1 MTQDLAER
9 IAALTPELEVYLQR
23 YQDLAERIAALTPE
37 LEVYLQRYQDLAERI
52 AALAPELEMH
62 LQRYHVLAAP
72 TISDQEF
79 DRLLAELQAGE
90 EALAALVPELEKRCR
105 HFQRYQDITAPTN
118 QKFDRLLAELKALKE
133 VRLDSP
139 TQRVGGA
146 PTSDFPTVRHARP
159 MLSLDNSYSRQDV
172 EDFDRRVRQ
181 SLPDEAVEYVFELK
195 IDGVALSLTYQ
206 DSLLVR
212 AVTRGDGVQG
222 DEITA
227 NARTIRTIPLR
238 LRQPGVNCEIRG
250 EVYME
255 RSDFAQLNAQ
265 RMADDGPLFANPR
278 NSTAGSLKLQNP
290 NLVAKRN
297 LRFFAYWIH
306 AEGGSQ
312 TCHSECLKTLRDW
325 GLMVPEHQICASL
338 ADVFDHYDRYAAA
351 RSELPYEID
360 GVVIKVDSLSQQERL
375 GYTAKSP
382 RSAMAYK
389 FPAYQARTRLRDIH
403 LQVGRTGAVTPV
415 AILDPVPLAGSTI
428 ARASLHNA
436 DEIHRKDIRIGD
448 TVLIE
453 KGGDV
458 IPKIVEVDLSE
469 RPDDSVKYSFPNQC
483 PSCKSPL
490 SRDAEEAV
498 ARCDNPTC
506 PAQLRRRLEH
516 FASRNAMDIEGLGPA
531 VVEQLVERKW
541 VDQKVLPSINPKF
554 RVVGEYFG
562 KKKFVRDLG
571 DLYDLERK
579 KPSSIEKMGEKS
591 VSSLEPKKLSDLE
604 KMGEK
609 SAANLLASIKH
620 SKNQPL
626 DRVLFALGIR
636 HIGTTAA
643 LILVQAFR
651 PFEDLRKAS
660 RDPKELEATTPGIG
674 PTIANSLHT
683 SLDALKP
690 VIDKLRQAE
699 LDALKPVIDK
709 LRQAKLH
716 ALTEEEAAEEAAAAP
731 SHFSGK
737 TVVIT
742 GTLSSYS
749 RDEAAALVERLGGK
763 TTSSVSKKTDLLIA
777 GEKAGS
783 KLAKA
788 QALGVAVLDEA
799 AFIAQLQ
806 EAGLA

>member
-1 MTQDLAER
+1 MTQDIAQR
-9 IAALTPELEVYLQR
+9 IAELS
-23 YQDLAERIAALTPE
+23 AELSE
-37 LEVYLQRYQDLAERI
+37 
-52 AALAPELEMH
+52 H
-62 LQRYHVLAAP
+62 LYRYHILAAP

-79 DRLLAELQAGE
+79 DLLLAELQALE
-90 EALAALVPELEKRCR
+90 EAHP
-105 HFQRYQDITAPTN
+105 
-118 QKFDRLLAELKALKE
+118 ALK
-133 VRLDSP
+133 RPDSP

-146 PTSDFPTVRHARP
+146 PTSDFPTVRHAQP

-181 SLPDEAVEYVFELK
+181 SLDSEAVEYVFELK
-195 IDGVALSLTYQ
+195 IDGVALSLIYQ
-206 DSLLVR
+206 DSLLMR
-212 AVTRGDGVQG
+212 AVTRGDGVRG

-227 NARTIRTIPLR
+227 NARTIPTIPLR
-238 LRQPGVNCEIRG
+238 LRQPGINCEIRG

-255 RSDFAQLNAQ
+255 SSDFAQLNVQ
-265 RMADDGPLFANPR
+265 RAADDEPLFANPR

-306 AEGGSQ
+306 AEGGGQ
-312 TCHSECLKTLRDW
+312 ARHSECLATLRAW
-325 GLMVPEHQICASL
+325 GLMVPKHQLCASL
-338 ADVFDHYDRYAAA
+338 ADVFALYDRYAAA

-389 FPAYQARTRLRDIH
+389 FPAYQARTRLRDIE

-415 AILDPVPLAGSTI
+415 AVLKPVSLAGSTI

-436 DEIHRKDIRIGD
+436 NEIHSKDIRIGD

-469 RPDDSVKYSFPNQC
+469 RPSDSVEYAFPNQC

-490 SRDAEEAV
+490 TRDAEEAV

-516 FASRNAMDIEGLGPA
+516 FAARNAMDIEGLGPA
-531 VVEQLVERKW
+531 VVEQLV
-541 VDQKVLPSINPKF
+541 DQGLVKNLSNLYELNVAS
-554 RVVGEYFG
+554 
-562 KKKFVRDLG
+562 LG
-571 DLYDLERK
+571 ALER
-579 KPSSIEKMGEKS
+579 
-591 VSSLEPKKLSDLE
+591 
-604 KMGEK
+604 MGEK
-609 SAANLLASIKH
+609 SAQNLLDGLDR
-620 SKNQPL
+620 SKEQPF

-636 HIGTTAA
+636 HVGATVARTLARTFGSLDA
-643 LILVQAFR
+643 LC
-651 PFEDLRKAS
+651 KAS
-660 RDPKELEATTPGIG
+660 VEELEATHEIG
-674 PTIANSLHT
+674 PTIARSLYA
-683 SLDALKP
+683 SLPALP
-690 VIDKLRQAE
+690 ALDRVLYKL
-699 LDALKPVIDK
+699 KNK
-709 LRQAKLH
+709 AKLQF
-716 ALTEEEAAEEAAAAP
+716 AMEAEEAAAPP

-742 GTLSSYS
+742 GTLSGYS
-749 RDEAAALVERLGGK
+749 RDEAAALIERLGGK

-788 QALGVAVLDEA
+788 EALDVEVLDEA
-799 AFIAQLQ
+799 AFIAQLK
-806 EAGLA
+806 EAGVA

>member
-1 MTQDLAER
+1 MTQD
-9 IAALTPELEVYLQR
+9 IAQ
-23 YQDLAERIAALTPE
+23 
-37 LEVYLQRYQDLAERI
+37 RI
-52 AALAPELEMH
+52 AALADELEEH
-62 LQRYHVLAAP
+62 LYRYHVLDAP

-79 DRLLAELQAGE
+79 DRLLAELQALE
-90 EALAALVPELEKRCR
+90 EAHP
-105 HFQRYQDITAPTN
+105 
-118 QKFDRLLAELKALKE
+118 ALK
-133 VRLDSP
+133 RPDSP

-146 PTSDFPTVRHARP
+146 PTSDFPTVRHAQP

-181 SLPDEAVEYVFELK
+181 SLPDESVEYVFELK
-195 IDGVALSLTYQ
+195 IDGVALSLIYQ

-227 NARTIRTIPLR
+227 NARTIPTIPLR
-238 LRQPGVNCEIRG
+238 LRQPGINCEIRG

-255 RSDFAQLNAQ
+255 SSDFAQLNAQ
-265 RMADDGPLFANPR
+265 RTADGEPLFANPR

-306 AEGGSQ
+306 AEGSGQ
-312 TCHSECLKTLRDW
+312 TRHSECLETLRDW
-325 GLMVPEHQICASL
+325 GLMVPEHRRCASL
-338 ADVFDHYDRYAAA
+338 ADVFDHYDHYAAA
-351 RSELPYEID
+351 RSALPYEID

-415 AILDPVPLAGSTI
+415 AVLEPVSLAGSTI

-436 DEIHRKDIRIGD
+436 DEIRRKDIRIGD

-458 IPKIVEVDLSE
+458 IPKVVEVDRNA
-469 RPDDSVKYSFPNQC
+469 RPDDSAEYTFPNQC

-490 SRDAEEAV
+490 TGDAEEVV

-554 RVVGEYFG
+554 RVVVEYFG
-562 KKKFVRDLG
+562 EKKFVRDLG
-571 DLYDLERK
+571 DLYDLEPK

-591 VSSLEPKKLSDLE
+591 ASSLEPKKLSDLE

-609 SAANLLASIKH
+609 SAANLLASIKR
-620 SKNQPL
+620 SKEQPF

-636 HIGTTAA
+636 HVGATAA
-643 LILVQAFR
+643 RILAQESSRRLAQEPSHR
-651 PFEDLRKAS
+651 DDLYDALYRAS
-660 RDPKELEATTPGIG
+660 RDPKELEAIPGIG
-674 PTIANSLHT
+674 PIIANSLHT
-683 SLDALKP
+683 SLPALKP
-690 VIDKLRQAE
+690 VIDKLRQAGLQFKME
-699 LDALKPVIDK
+699 
-709 LRQAKLH
+709 
-716 ALTEEEAAEEAAAAP
+716 AEEAAAPP
-731 SHFSGK
+731 SYFSGK

-742 GTLSSYS
+742 GTLSNYS
-749 RDEAAALVERLGGK
+749 RDEAAALIERLGGK
-763 TTSSVSKKTDLLIA
+763 TTASVSKKTDLLIA

-788 QALGVAVLDEA
+788 EALGVAVLDEA
-799 AFIAQLQ
+799 AFIAQLKK
-806 EAGLA
+806 AGVA

>member
-1 MTQDLAER
+1 MTQDIAQR
-9 IAALTPELEVYLQR
+9 IAELS
-23 YQDLAERIAALTPE
+23 AELSE
-37 LEVYLQRYQDLAERI
+37 
-52 AALAPELEMH
+52 H
-62 LQRYHVLAAP
+62 LYRYHVLADP

-79 DRLLAELQAGE
+79 DLLLAELQALE
-90 EALAALVPELEKRCR
+90 EAHPELKR
-105 HFQRYQDITAPTN
+105 P
-118 QKFDRLLAELKALKE
+118 
-133 VRLDSP
+133 DSP
-139 TQRVGGA
+139 TQRVGGT

-195 IDGVALSLTYQ
+195 IDGVALSLIYQ
-206 DSLLVR
+206 DSVLVR

-227 NARTIRTIPLR
+227 NARTIPTIPLR
-238 LRQPGVNCEIRG
+238 LRQPGINCEIRG

-255 RSDFAQLNAQ
+255 SSDFTQLNAQ
-265 RMADDGPLFANPR
+265 RADDGEPLFANPR

-306 AEGGSQ
+306 AEDGSQ

-490 SRDAEEAV
+490 TRDAEEAV

-516 FASRNAMDIEGLGPA
+516 FASRNATDIEGLGPA
-531 VVEQLVERKW
+531 VIEQLVERKW

-554 RVVGEYFG
+554 RVVEYFG

-579 KPSSIEKMGEKS
+579 KSSSIEKMGGKS
-591 VSSLEPKKLSDLE
+591 VYSLEPKNLSDLE
-604 KMGEK
+604 KMGGK
-609 SAANLLASIKH
+609 SAANLLASIKR
-620 SKNQPL
+620 SKKQPFN
-626 DRVLFALGIR
+626 RVLFALGIR
-636 HIGTTAA
+636 HVGATVARILAEESSRRLAEESSRRDDLYDA
-643 LILVQAFR
+643 LYR
-651 PFEDLRKAS
+651 AS

-674 PTIANSLHT
+674 PTIADSLHT
-683 SLDALKP
+683 S
-690 VIDKLRQAE
+690 

-716 ALTEEEAAEEAAAAP
+716 ALTEEGAAEEAAAPP

-737 TVVIT
+737 IVVIT

-799 AFIAQLQ
+799 AFITQLQ
-806 EAGLA
+806 EAGVA

>member
-1 MTQDLAER
+1 MTQDIAQR
-9 IAALTPELEVYLQR
+9 IAELS
-23 YQDLAERIAALTPE
+23 AELSE
-37 LEVYLQRYQDLAERI
+37 
-52 AALAPELEMH
+52 H
-62 LQRYHVLAAP
+62 LYRYHVLADP

-79 DRLLAELQAGE
+79 DRLLAELQALE
-90 EALAALVPELEKRCR
+90 EAHP
-105 HFQRYQDITAPTN
+105 
-118 QKFDRLLAELKALKE
+118 ALK
-133 VRLDSP
+133 RPDSP
-139 TQRVGGA
+139 TQRVGGT

-195 IDGVALSLTYQ
+195 IDGVALSLIYQ

-227 NARTIRTIPLR
+227 NARTIPTIPLR
-238 LRQPGVNCEIRG
+238 LRQPRVNCEIRG

-255 RSDFAQLNAQ
+255 SNDFDQLNAQ
-265 RMADDGPLFANPR
+265 RAADDEPLFANPR

-306 AEGGSQ
+306 AEGGGQ
-312 TCHSECLKTLRDW
+312 TGHSECLATLRDW
-325 GLMVPEHQICASL
+325 GLMVPEHRRCASL
-338 ADVFDHYDRYAAA
+338 ADVFDHYDHYASTRAN
-351 RSELPYEID
+351 LPYEID

-389 FPAYQARTRLRDIH
+389 FPAYQARTRLLDIH

-415 AILDPVPLAGSTI
+415 AILEPVPLAGSTI

-436 DEIHRKDIRIGD
+436 DEIRRKDIRIGD

-458 IPKIVEVDLSE
+458 IPKVVGIDRSE
-469 RPDDSVKYSFPNQC
+469 RPDDSAEYVFPNQC
-483 PSCKSPL
+483 PSCRGPL
-490 SRDAEEAV
+490 TRDAEEAV
-498 ARCDNPTC
+498 TRCDNPTC

-531 VVEQLVERKW
+531 VVEQLVEQRLVK
-541 VDQKVLPSINPKF
+541 D
-554 RVVGEYFG
+554 
-562 KKKFVRDLG
+562 
-571 DLYDLERK
+571 
-579 KPSSIEKMGEKS
+579 
-591 VSSLEPKKLSDLE
+591 LSDLYE
-604 KMGEK
+604 LNVESLGALERMGEK
-609 SAANLLASIKH
+609 SAQNLLDGLDR
-620 SKNQPL
+620 SKEQPF

-636 HIGTTAA
+636 HVGATVARTLARTFGSLDA
-643 LILVQAFR
+643 LC
-651 PFEDLRKAS
+651 KAS
-660 RDPKELEATTPGIG
+660 VEELEATHEIG
-674 PTIANSLHT
+674 PTIARSLYA
-683 SLDALKP
+683 SLPDLPALDR
-690 VIDKLRQAE
+690 VLYKL
-699 LDALKPVIDK
+699 KNK
-709 LRQAKLH
+709 AKLQF
-716 ALTEEEAAEEAAAAP
+716 AMEEEEAAPAL
-731 SHFSGK
+731 HFNGK

-742 GTLSSYS
+742 GTLSAYS
-749 RDEAAALVERLGGK
+749 RDEAAALIERLGGK

-788 QALGVAVLDEA
+788 RELDVEVLDEA
-799 AFIAQLQ
+799 AFIAQLK
-806 EAGLA
+806 EAGVA

>member
-1 MTQDLAER
+1 MTQDIAQR
-9 IAALTPELEVYLQR
+9 IAALVDELE
-23 YQDLAERIAALTPE
+23 E
-37 LEVYLQRYQDLAERI
+37 
-52 AALAPELEMH
+52 H
-62 LQRYHVLAAP
+62 LYRYHVLDAP

-79 DRLLAELQAGE
+79 DRLLAELQALE
-90 EALAALVPELEKRCR
+90 EAHP
-105 HFQRYQDITAPTN
+105 
-118 QKFDRLLAELKALKE
+118 ALK
-133 VRLDSP
+133 RPDSP
-139 TQRVGGA
+139 TQRVGGT
-146 PTSDFPTVRHARP
+146 PTSDFPTVRHAQP

-227 NARTIRTIPLR
+227 NARTIPTIPLR
-238 LRQPGVNCEIRG
+238 LRQPGINCEIRG

-255 RSDFAQLNAQ
+255 SSDFAQLNAQ
-265 RMADDGPLFANPR
+265 READDEPLFANPR
-278 NSTAGSLKLQNP
+278 NSTAGSLKLQAP

-306 AEGGSQ
+306 SEDGSQ
-312 TCHSECLKTLRDW
+312 TRHSECLETLRAW
-325 GLMVPEHQICASL
+325 GLIVPEHRRCATL
-338 ADVFDHYDRYAAA
+338 EDMFDLYDHYATTRAD
-351 RSELPYEID
+351 LPYEID
-360 GVVIKVDSLSQQERL
+360 GVVIKVDSLNQQERL

-389 FPAYQARTRLRDIH
+389 FPAYQARTRLLAIH

-415 AILDPVPLAGSTI
+415 AVLDPVPLAGSTI

-436 DEIHRKDIRIGD
+436 DEIRRKDIRIGD

-458 IPKIVEVDLSE
+458 IPKVVEVDPSE
-469 RPDDSVKYSFPNQC
+469 RPDDSAEYVFPNQC
-483 PSCKSPL
+483 PSCRGPL
-490 SRDAEEAV
+490 TRDPEEAV
-498 ARCDNPTC
+498 TRCDNPTC

-531 VVEQLVERKW
+531 VVEQLA
-541 VDQKVLPSINPKF
+541 
-554 RVVGEYFG
+554 
-562 KKKFVRDLG
+562 
-571 DLYDLERK
+571 
-579 KPSSIEKMGEKS
+579 EKRLVKD
-591 VSSLEPKKLSDLE
+591 LSDLYE
-604 KMGEK
+604 LNVASLSALERMGEK
-609 SAANLLASIKH
+609 SAQNLLDGLDR
-620 SKNQPL
+620 SKEQPF

-636 HIGTTAA
+636 HVGATVARTLARTFGSLDA
-643 LILVQAFR
+643 LCKTSV
-651 PFEDLRKAS
+651 E
-660 RDPKELEATTPGIG
+660 ELEATHEIG
-674 PTIANSLHT
+674 PTIARSLYA
-683 SLDALKP
+683 SLSDLPALDR
-690 VIDKLRQAE
+690 VLYKL
-699 LDALKPVIDK
+699 KNK
-709 LRQAKLH
+709 AKLQF
-716 ALTEEEAAEEAAAAP
+716 EMEAEAAAAPP

-742 GTLSSYS
+742 GTLSGYS

-788 QALGVAVLDEA
+788 KELGVAVLDEA
-799 AFIAQLQ
+799 AFIAQLK
-806 EAGLA
+806 EAGAA

>member
-1 MTQDLAER
+1 MTQDIAQR
-9 IAALTPELEVYLQR
+9 IAVLADELE
-23 YQDLAERIAALTPE
+23 E
-37 LEVYLQRYQDLAERI
+37 
-52 AALAPELEMH
+52 H
-62 LQRYHVLAAP
+62 LYRYHVLAAP

-79 DRLLAELQAGE
+79 DRLLAELQALE
-90 EALAALVPELEKRCR
+90 EAHPALVRP
-105 HFQRYQDITAPTN
+105 
-118 QKFDRLLAELKALKE
+118 
-133 VRLDSP
+133 DSP

-146 PTSDFPTVRHARP
+146 PTSDFPTVRHSRP

-172 EDFDRRVRQ
+172 EDFDRRVHQ

-227 NARTIRTIPLR
+227 NARTIPTIPLR
-238 LRQPGVNCEIRG
+238 LRQPGIDCEIRG

-255 RSDFAQLNAQ
+255 SSDFAQLNAQ
-265 RMADDGPLFANPR
+265 RTADDEPLFANPR

-306 AEGGSQ
+306 AEDGGQ
-312 TCHSECLKTLRDW
+312 TRHSECLATLRDW
-325 GLMVPEHQICASL
+325 GLMVPEHQRCAAL
-338 ADVFDHYDRYAAA
+338 ADVFDHYDHYAATRTA
-351 RSELPYEID
+351 LPYEID

-389 FPAYQARTRLRDIH
+389 FPAYQARTRLLDIH

-415 AILDPVPLAGSTI
+415 AVLEPVSLAGSTI

-436 DEIHRKDIRIGD
+436 DEIRRKDIRIGD

-458 IPKIVEVDLSE
+458 IPKVVGIDRNE
-469 RPDDSVKYSFPNQC
+469 RPDDSAEYAFPNQC
-483 PSCKSPL
+483 PSCRGPL
-490 SRDAEEAV
+490 TRDAEEAV

-531 VVEQLVERKW
+531 VVEQLVEQGLVK
-541 VDQKVLPSINPKF
+541 D
-554 RVVGEYFG
+554 
-562 KKKFVRDLG
+562 
-571 DLYDLERK
+571 
-579 KPSSIEKMGEKS
+579 
-591 VSSLEPKKLSDLE
+591 LSDLYE
-604 KMGEK
+604 LNVESLGALERMGEK
-609 SAANLLASIKH
+609 SAQNLLDGLDRSTK
-620 SKNQPL
+620 QPF

-636 HIGTTAA
+636 HVGATVARTLAQEFGSLDA
-643 LILVQAFR
+643 LCRASV
-651 PFEDLRKAS
+651 EDLE
-660 RDPKELEATTPGIG
+660 DTHEIG
-674 PTIANSLHT
+674 PTIARSLYA
-683 SLDALKP
+683 SLPDLPALDR
-690 VIDKLRQAE
+690 VLYKLDQAGLQFE
-699 LDALKPVIDK
+699 MEA
-709 LRQAKLH
+709 
-716 ALTEEEAAEEAAAAP
+716 EEEAAP
-731 SHFSGK
+731 SSHFSGK

-742 GTLSSYS
+742 GTLSGYS
-749 RDEAAALVERLGGK
+749 RDEAAALIERLGGK

-799 AFIAQLQ
+799 AFIAQLK
-806 EAGLA
+806 EAGVA

>member
-1 MTQDLAER
+1 MTQD
-9 IAALTPELEVYLQR
+9 IAQ
-23 YQDLAERIAALTPE
+23 
-37 LEVYLQRYQDLAERI
+37 RI
-52 AALAPELEMH
+52 AALADELEEH
-62 LQRYHVLAAP
+62 LYRYHVLADP

-79 DRLLAELQAGE
+79 DRLLAELQALE
-90 EALAALVPELEKRCR
+90 EAHP
-105 HFQRYQDITAPTN
+105 
-118 QKFDRLLAELKALKE
+118 ALK
-133 VRLDSP
+133 RPDSP

-195 IDGVALSLTYQ
+195 IDGVALSLIYQ

-222 DEITA
+222 DEITT
-227 NARTIRTIPLR
+227 NARTIPTIPLR
-238 LRQPGVNCEIRG
+238 LRQPGINCEIRG

-255 RSDFAQLNAQ
+255 SSDFAQLNAQ
-265 RMADDGPLFANPR
+265 RAADGEPLFANPR
-278 NSTAGSLKLQNP
+278 NSTAGSLKLQDP

-306 AEGGSQ
+306 AAGGGQ
-312 TCHSECLKTLRDW
+312 TSHSECLETLRDW
-325 GLMVPEHQICASL
+325 GLMVPEHRRCASL
-338 ADVFDHYDRYAAA
+338 ADVFDHYDHYASTRAG
-351 RSELPYEID
+351 LPYEID
-360 GVVIKVDSLSQQERL
+360 GAVIKVDSLSQQERL

-389 FPAYQARTRLRDIH
+389 FPAYQARTRLLDIH

-415 AILDPVPLAGSTI
+415 AVLEPVPLAGSTI

-436 DEIHRKDIRIGD
+436 DEIRRKDIRIGD

-458 IPKIVEVDLSE
+458 IPKVVEVDPSE
-469 RPDDSVKYSFPNQC
+469 RPDDSAEYVFPNQC
-483 PSCKSPL
+483 PSCRDPL
-490 SRDAEEAV
+490 TRDAEEAV
-498 ARCDNPTC
+498 TRCDNPTC

-531 VVEQLVERKW
+531 VVEQLVEQGLVK
-541 VDQKVLPSINPKF
+541 D
-554 RVVGEYFG
+554 
-562 KKKFVRDLG
+562 
-571 DLYDLERK
+571 
-579 KPSSIEKMGEKS
+579 
-591 VSSLEPKKLSDLE
+591 LSDLYE
-604 KMGEK
+604 LDVEFLGALERMGEK
-609 SAANLLASIKH
+609 SAQNLLDGLKR
-620 SKNQPL
+620 SKEQPF

-636 HIGTTAA
+636 HVGATVARTLARTFGSLDA
-643 LILVQAFR
+643 LC
-651 PFEDLRKAS
+651 KAS
-660 RDPKELEATTPGIG
+660 VEELEATHEIG
-674 PTIANSLHT
+674 PTIARSLYA
-683 SLDALKP
+683 SLPDLPALDR
-690 VIDKLRQAE
+690 VLYKL
-699 LDALKPVIDK
+699 KNK
-709 LRQAKLH
+709 AKLQF
-716 ALTEEEAAEEAAAAP
+716 EMKAEEATAP
-731 SHFSGK
+731 ASPFNGK

-742 GTLSSYS
+742 GTLSGYS
-749 RDEAAALVERLGGK
+749 RDEAAALIERLGGK

-799 AFIAQLQ
+799 AFIEQLK
-806 EAGLA
+806 EAGVA

>member
-1 MTQDLAER
+1 MTQD
-9 IAALTPELEVYLQR
+9 IAQ
-23 YQDLAERIAALTPE
+23 
-37 LEVYLQRYQDLAERI
+37 RI
-52 AALAPELEMH
+52 AALADELEEH
-62 LQRYHVLAAP
+62 LYRYHVLDAP
-72 TISDQEF
+72 TISDEEF
-79 DRLLAELQAGE
+79 DRLFAELQVLE
-90 EALAALVPELEKRCR
+90 EAHP
-105 HFQRYQDITAPTN
+105 
-118 QKFDRLLAELKALKE
+118 ALK
-133 VRLDSP
+133 RPDSP

-146 PTSDFPTVRHARP
+146 PTSDFPTVRHAQP

-195 IDGVALSLTYQ
+195 IDGVALSLIYQ

-227 NARTIRTIPLR
+227 NARTIPTIPLR
-238 LRQPGVNCEIRG
+238 LRQPGIDCEIRG

-255 RSDFAQLNAQ
+255 SRDFAELNDQ
-265 RMADDGPLFANPR
+265 RTASGEPLFANPR

-306 AEGGSQ
+306 AEDGSQ
-312 TCHSECLKTLRDW
+312 THHSECLETLRNW
-325 GLMVPEHQICASL
+325 GLMVPEYKRCASL
-338 ADVFDHYDRYAAA
+338 ADVFALYDHYATTRA
-351 RSELPYEID
+351 ELPYEID
-360 GVVIKVDSLSQQERL
+360 GVVIKVDSLSQQQRL

-389 FPAYQARTRLRDIH
+389 FPAYQARTRLLDIH

-436 DEIHRKDIRIGD
+436 DDIHRKDIRIGD

-458 IPKIVEVDLSE
+458 IPKVVEVDRST
-469 RPDDSVKYSFPNQC
+469 RPDDSVEYAFPNQC
-483 PSCKSPL
+483 PSCRGPL
-490 SRDAEEAV
+490 TRDAEEAV
-498 ARCDNPTC
+498 TRCDNPTC

-531 VVEQLVERKW
+531 VVEQLVEQGLVK
-541 VDQKVLPSINPKF
+541 D
-554 RVVGEYFG
+554 
-562 KKKFVRDLG
+562 
-571 DLYDLERK
+571 
-579 KPSSIEKMGEKS
+579 
-591 VSSLEPKKLSDLE
+591 LSDLYE
-604 KMGEK
+604 LNVESLGALERMGEK
-609 SAANLLASIKH
+609 SAQNLLDGLDR
-620 SKNQPL
+620 SKEQPF

-636 HIGTTAA
+636 HVGTTVARTLARTFGSLDA
-643 LILVQAFR
+643 LC
-651 PFEDLRKAS
+651 KAS
-660 RDPKELEATTPGIG
+660 VEELEATHEIG
-674 PTIANSLHT
+674 PTIARSLYA
-683 SLDALKP
+683 SLPDLPALDR
-690 VIDKLRQAE
+690 VLYKL
-699 LDALKPVIDK
+699 KNK
-709 LRQAKLH
+709 AKLQF
-716 ALTEEEAAEEAAAAP
+716 EMEAEEAAAPP

-742 GTLSSYS
+742 GTLSGYS
-749 RDEAAALVERLGGK
+749 RDEAAALIERLGGK

-788 QALGVAVLDEA
+788 EALGVTVLDEA

-806 EAGLA
+806 EAGVA

>member
-1 MTQDLAER
+1 MTQD
-9 IAALTPELEVYLQR
+9 IAQ
-23 YQDLAERIAALTPE
+23 
-37 LEVYLQRYQDLAERI
+37 RI
-52 AALAPELEMH
+52 AALADELEEH
-62 LQRYHVLAAP
+62 LYRYHVLDAP
-72 TISDQEF
+72 TISDREF
-79 DRLLAELQAGE
+79 DRLLAELQALE
-90 EALAALVPELEKRCR
+90 EAHP
-105 HFQRYQDITAPTN
+105 
-118 QKFDRLLAELKALKE
+118 ALKQP
-133 VRLDSP
+133 DSP
-139 TQRVGGA
+139 TQRVGGT

-195 IDGVALSLTYQ
+195 IDGVALSLIYQ

-212 AVTRGDGVQG
+212 AVTRGDGIQG

-227 NARTIRTIPLR
+227 NARTIPTIPLR
-238 LRQPGVNCEIRG
+238 LRQPGINCEIRG

-255 RSDFAQLNAQ
+255 SRDFDQLNAL
-265 RMADDGPLFANPR
+265 RAASDEPLFANPR
-278 NSTAGSLKLQNP
+278 NSTAGSLKLQDP

-306 AEGGSQ
+306 AESGSQ
-312 TCHSECLKTLRDW
+312 TRHSECLETLRNW
-325 GLMVPEHQICASL
+325 GLMVPEHRRCASL
-338 ADVFDHYDRYAAA
+338 ADVFDHYDHYATTRAK
-351 RSELPYEID
+351 LPYEID

-389 FPAYQARTRLRDIH
+389 FPAYQARTRLLDIH

-415 AILDPVPLAGSTI
+415 AVLKPVPLAGSTI

-436 DEIHRKDIRIGD
+436 DEIRRKDIRIGD

-458 IPKIVEVDLSE
+458 IPKVVDVDLSK
-469 RPDDSVKYSFPNQC
+469 RPDDAIEYSFPNQC

-490 SRDAEEAV
+490 TRDAEEAV

-531 VVEQLVERKW
+531 VVEQLVEQGLVK
-541 VDQKVLPSINPKF
+541 D
-554 RVVGEYFG
+554 
-562 KKKFVRDLG
+562 
-571 DLYDLERK
+571 
-579 KPSSIEKMGEKS
+579 
-591 VSSLEPKKLSDLE
+591 LSDLYE
-604 KMGEK
+604 LNVESLGALERMGEK
-609 SAANLLASIKH
+609 SAQNLLDGLKRSTK
-620 SKNQPL
+620 QPF

-636 HIGTTAA
+636 HVGATVARTLAREFA
-643 LILVQAFR
+643 SLD
-651 PFEDLRKAS
+651 DLCKAS
-660 RDPKELEATTPGIG
+660 VEELEATHEIG
-674 PTIANSLHT
+674 PTIARSLYA
-683 SLDALKP
+683 SLPDLPALDR
-690 VIDKLRQAE
+690 VLYKLDQAGLQFE
-699 LDALKPVIDK
+699 MKA
-709 LRQAKLH
+709 
-716 ALTEEEAAEEAAAAP
+716 EEEAAPA

-742 GTLSSYS
+742 GTLSAYS
-749 RDEAAALVERLGGK
+749 RDEAAALIERLGGK
-763 TTSSVSKKTDLLIA
+763 TTSSVSKNTDLLIA

-788 QALGVAVLDEA
+788 QALGIAVLDEA

-806 EAGLA
+806 EAGVA

>member
-1 MTQDLAER
+1 MTQDIAQR
-9 IAALTPELEVYLQR
+9 IAELS
-23 YQDLAERIAALTPE
+23 DE
-37 LEVYLQRYQDLAERI
+37 LSE
-52 AALAPELEMH
+52 H
-62 LQRYHVLAAP
+62 LYRYHVLDAP

-79 DRLLAELQAGE
+79 DRLLAELQALE
-90 EALAALVPELEKRCR
+90 EAHP
-105 HFQRYQDITAPTN
+105 
-118 QKFDRLLAELKALKE
+118 ALK
-133 VRLDSP
+133 RPDSP

-195 IDGVALSLTYQ
+195 IDGVALSLIYQ

-212 AVTRGDGVQG
+212 AITRGDGVQG

-227 NARTIRTIPLR
+227 NACTIPTIPLR
-238 LRQPGVNCEIRG
+238 LRQPGINCEIRG

-255 RSDFAQLNAQ
+255 SSDFAQLNAQ
-265 RMADDGPLFANPR
+265 RAADDEPLFANPR

-306 AEGGSQ
+306 AEGGGQ
-312 TCHSECLKTLRDW
+312 TRHSECLATLRAW
-325 GLMVPEHQICASL
+325 GLMVPEHERCASL
-338 ADVFDHYDRYAAA
+338 ADVFDHYDHYAAA
-351 RSELPYEID
+351 RADLPYEID
-360 GVVIKVDSLSQQERL
+360 GVVIKVDNLSQQERL

-389 FPAYQARTRLRDIH
+389 FPAYQARTRLLDIR

-415 AILDPVPLAGSTI
+415 AVLEPVPLAGSTI

-436 DEIHRKDIRIGD
+436 DEIRRKDIRIGD

-458 IPKIVEVDLSE
+458 IPKVVEVDLSK
-469 RPDDSVKYSFPNQC
+469 RPSDSAKYVFPNQC

-490 SRDAEEAV
+490 TRDAEEAV

-516 FASRNAMDIEGLGPA
+516 FAARNAMDIEGLGPA
-531 VVEQLVERKW
+531 VVEQLVEQRLVK
-541 VDQKVLPSINPKF
+541 D
-554 RVVGEYFG
+554 
-562 KKKFVRDLG
+562 
-571 DLYDLERK
+571 
-579 KPSSIEKMGEKS
+579 
-591 VSSLEPKKLSDLE
+591 LSDLYE
-604 KMGEK
+604 LNVASLGALERMGTK
-609 SAANLLASIKH
+609 SAQNLLDGLSR
-620 SKNQPL
+620 SKEQPF

-636 HIGTTAA
+636 HVGATVARTLARTFDSLDA
-643 LILVQAFR
+643 LC
-651 PFEDLRKAS
+651 KAS
-660 RDPKELEATTPGIG
+660 VEELEATHEIG
-674 PTIANSLHT
+674 PTIARSLYA
-683 SLDALKP
+683 SLPDLPALDP
-690 VIDKLRQAE
+690 VLYKL
-699 LDALKPVIDK
+699 KNK
-709 LRQAKLH
+709 AKLQF
-716 ALTEEEAAEEAAAAP
+716 EMKVEEAAAAP

-742 GTLSSYS
+742 GTLSNYS
-749 RDEAAALVERLGGK
+749 RDEAAALIESLGGK
-763 TTSSVSKKTDLLIA
+763 TTSSVSKNTDLLIA

-788 QALGVAVLDEA
+788 EALDVAVLDEA
-799 AFIAQLQ
+799 AFIAQLK
-806 EAGLA
+806 EAGVA

>member
-1 MTQDLAER
+1 MTQDIAQR
-9 IAALTPELEVYLQR
+9 MAALSAELSE
-23 YQDLAERIAALTPE
+23 
-37 LEVYLQRYQDLAERI
+37 
-52 AALAPELEMH
+52 H
-62 LQRYHVLAAP
+62 FHRYHVLAAP

-79 DRLLAELQAGE
+79 DRLLAELQALE
-90 EALAALVPELEKRCR
+90 EAHPALVRP
-105 HFQRYQDITAPTN
+105 
-118 QKFDRLLAELKALKE
+118 
-133 VRLDSP
+133 DSP

-146 PTSDFPTVRHARP
+146 PTSDFPTVRHAQP

-172 EDFDRRVRQ
+172 ENFDRRVRQ

-195 IDGVALSLTYQ
+195 IDGVALSLTYR

-227 NARTIRTIPLR
+227 NARTIPTIPLR

-255 RSDFAQLNAQ
+255 RRDFAQLNAQ
-265 RMADDGPLFANPR
+265 RTANDEPLFANPR
-278 NSTAGSLKLQNP
+278 NSAAGSLKLQDP
-290 NLVAKRN
+290 HLVAQRN

-306 AEGGSQ
+306 AEGGGQ
-312 TCHSECLKTLRDW
+312 TRHSECLATLRAW
-325 GLMVPEHQICASL
+325 GLMVPEHERCAAL
-338 ADVFDHYDRYAAA
+338 ADVFALYDHYAAA
-351 RSELPYEID
+351 RAALPYEID

-389 FPAYQARTRLRDIH
+389 FPAYQARTRLREIR

-415 AILDPVPLAGSTI
+415 AVLERVPLAGSTI

-448 TVLIE
+448 TVVIE

-458 IPKIVEVDLSE
+458 IPKVVGVDCSE
-469 RPDDSVKYSFPNQC
+469 RPDDSVAYAFPNQC
-483 PSCKSPL
+483 PSCKGPL
-490 SRDAEEAV
+490 TRDPEEAV
-498 ARCDNPTC
+498 TRCDNPTC
-506 PAQLRRRLEH
+506 PAQLCRRLEH

-531 VVEQLVERKW
+531 VVEQLVEQGLVK
-541 VDQKVLPSINPKF
+541 D
-554 RVVGEYFG
+554 
-562 KKKFVRDLG
+562 
-571 DLYDLERK
+571 
-579 KPSSIEKMGEKS
+579 
-591 VSSLEPKKLSDLE
+591 LSDLYE
-604 KMGEK
+604 LKVKALSALERMGEK
-609 SAANLLASIKH
+609 SAQNLLDSLDR
-620 SKNQPL
+620 SKKQPFE
-626 DRVLFALGIR
+626 RVLFALGIR
-636 HIGTTAA
+636 HVGATVARTLARTFGSLDA
-643 LILVQAFR
+643 LCR
-651 PFEDLRKAS
+651 AS
-660 RDPKELEATTPGIG
+660 VEELEATPEIG
-674 PTIANSLHT
+674 PIIARSLYA
-683 SLDALKP
+683 SLPALP
-690 VIDKLRQAE
+690 ALDRVLYKLENKAE
-699 LDALKPVIDK
+699 LQFAM
-709 LRQAKLH
+709 
-716 ALTEEEAAEEAAAAP
+716 EAEEAAVPA

-749 RDEAAALVERLGGK
+749 RDEAAALIERLGGN

-783 KLAKA
+783 KLTKA

-806 EAGLA
+806 EAGVA

>member
-1 MTQDLAER
+1 MTQDIAQR
-9 IAALTPELEVYLQR
+9 IAALVDELE
-23 YQDLAERIAALTPE
+23 E
-37 LEVYLQRYQDLAERI
+37 
-52 AALAPELEMH
+52 H
-62 LQRYHVLAAP
+62 LYRYHVLDAP

-79 DRLLAELQAGE
+79 DRLLAELQALE
-90 EALAALVPELEKRCR
+90 EAHP
-105 HFQRYQDITAPTN
+105 
-118 QKFDRLLAELKALKE
+118 ALK
-133 VRLDSP
+133 RPDSP
-139 TQRVGGA
+139 TQRVGGT
-146 PTSDFPTVRHARP
+146 PTSDFPTVRHAQP

-195 IDGVALSLTYQ
+195 IDGVALSLIYQ

-227 NARTIRTIPLR
+227 NARTIPTIPLR
-238 LRQPGVNCEIRG
+238 LRQPGINCEIRG

-255 RSDFAQLNAQ
+255 SNDFAKLNAQ
-265 RMADDGPLFANPR
+265 RAADDEPLFANPR

-306 AEGGSQ
+306 AEDGSQ
-312 TCHSECLKTLRDW
+312 TRHSECLETLRAW
-325 GLMVPEHQICASL
+325 GLMVPEHQLCASL
-338 ADVFDHYDRYAAA
+338 ADVFDYYDHYAAA
-351 RSELPYEID
+351 RADLPYEID

-389 FPAYQARTRLRDIH
+389 FPAYQARTRLLDIH

-415 AILDPVPLAGSTI
+415 AVLEPVPLAGSTI

-436 DEIHRKDIRIGD
+436 DEIRRKDIRIGD

-458 IPKIVEVDLSE
+458 IPKIVEVDLSK
-469 RPDDSVKYSFPNQC
+469 RPDDSIAYSFPNQC

-490 SRDAEEAV
+490 IRDAEEAV

-531 VVEQLVERKW
+531 VVEQLVEQRLVK
-541 VDQKVLPSINPKF
+541 D
-554 RVVGEYFG
+554 
-562 KKKFVRDLG
+562 
-571 DLYDLERK
+571 
-579 KPSSIEKMGEKS
+579 
-591 VSSLEPKKLSDLE
+591 LSDLYE
-604 KMGEK
+604 LDVESLGALERMGEK
-609 SAANLLASIKH
+609 SAQNLLDGLDR
-620 SKNQPL
+620 SKEQPF

-636 HIGTTAA
+636 HVGATVARTLARTFGSLDA
-643 LILVQAFR
+643 LC
-651 PFEDLRKAS
+651 KAS
-660 RDPKELEATTPGIG
+660 VEELEATPEIG
-674 PTIANSLHT
+674 PTIARSLYA
-683 SLDALKP
+683 SLPDLPALDR
-690 VIDKLRQAE
+690 VLYKLE
-699 LDALKPVIDK
+699 NK
-709 LRQAKLH
+709 AKLQF
-716 ALTEEEAAEEAAAAP
+716 AMEAEAAAQP
-731 SHFSGK
+731 SPFSGK

-749 RDEAAALVERLGGK
+749 RDEAAALIERLGGK

-788 QALGVAVLDEA
+788 EANNVKVLDEA

-806 EAGLA
+806 EAGVA

>member
-1 MTQDLAER
+1 MTQDIVQR
-9 IAALTPELEVYLQR
+9 IAALSAELSE
-23 YQDLAERIAALTPE
+23 
-37 LEVYLQRYQDLAERI
+37 
-52 AALAPELEMH
+52 H
-62 LQRYHVLAAP
+62 LYRYHVLADP
-72 TISDQEF
+72 SISDQDF
-79 DRLLAELQAGE
+79 DRLLAELQALE
-90 EALAALVPELEKRCR
+90 EAHP
-105 HFQRYQDITAPTN
+105 
-118 QKFDRLLAELKALKE
+118 ALK
-133 VRLDSP
+133 RPDSP

-195 IDGVALSLTYQ
+195 IDGVALSLIYQ

-227 NARTIRTIPLR
+227 NARTIPTIPLR
-238 LRQPGVNCEIRG
+238 LQQPGIDCEIRG

-255 RSDFAQLNAQ
+255 SRDFAQLNAQ
-265 RMADDGPLFANPR
+265 RADDGEPLFANPR

-306 AEGGSQ
+306 AEGGGQ
-312 TCHSECLKTLRDW
+312 TLHSECLATLRNW
-325 GLMVPEHQICASL
+325 GLIVPEHESCASL
-338 ADVFDHYDRYAAA
+338 ADVFDHYDRYAATRA
-351 RSELPYEID
+351 ALPYEID

-389 FPAYQARTRLRDIH
+389 FPAYQARTRLLDIR

-415 AILDPVPLAGSTI
+415 AILEPVPLAGSTI

-448 TVLIE
+448 TVIIE

-458 IPKIVEVDLSE
+458 IPKVVEVDPSA
-469 RPDDSVKYSFPNQC
+469 RPDDSVEYSFPNQC

-490 SRDAEEAV
+490 TRDAEEAV

-531 VVEQLVERKW
+531 VVEQLVEQGLVK
-541 VDQKVLPSINPKF
+541 N
-554 RVVGEYFG
+554 
-562 KKKFVRDLG
+562 
-571 DLYDLERK
+571 
-579 KPSSIEKMGEKS
+579 
-591 VSSLEPKKLSDLE
+591 LSDLYE
-604 KMGEK
+604 LNVESLGALERMGEK
-609 SAANLLASIKH
+609 SAQNLLASIKS
-620 SKNQPL
+620 SKEQPF

-636 HIGTTAA
+636 HVGATVARTLAREFRNINA
-643 LILVQAFR
+643 LCEASVKDL
-651 PFEDLRKAS
+651 EDTH
-660 RDPKELEATTPGIG
+660 EIG
-674 PTIANSLHT
+674 PTIARSLHA
-683 SLDALKP
+683 S
-690 VIDKLRQAE
+690 
-699 LDALKPVIDK
+699 
-709 LRQAKLH
+709 LH
-716 ALTEEEAAEEAAAAP
+716 ALPALDPVLYKLKNKAKLKFKMETEEEAAPA
-731 SHFSGK
+731 SHFNGK

-742 GTLSSYS
+742 GTLSNYS
-749 RDEAAALVERLGGK
+749 RDEAAALIEHLGGK

-788 QALGVAVLDEA
+788 QALGVEVLDEA
-799 AFIAQLQ
+799 AFIEKLQ
-806 EAGLA
+806 EAGEA

>member
-1 MTQDLAER
+1 MTQD
-9 IAALTPELEVYLQR
+9 IAQ
-23 YQDLAERIAALTPE
+23 
-37 LEVYLQRYQDLAERI
+37 RI
-52 AALAPELEMH
+52 AALADELEEH
-62 LQRYHVLAAP
+62 LYRYHVLDAP

-79 DRLLAELQAGE
+79 DRLLAELQALE
-90 EALAALVPELEKRCR
+90 EAHPTLKR
-105 HFQRYQDITAPTN
+105 P
-118 QKFDRLLAELKALKE
+118 
-133 VRLDSP
+133 DSP

-181 SLPDEAVEYVFELK
+181 SLPEEAVEYVFELK

-227 NARTIRTIPLR
+227 NARTIPTIPLR
-238 LRQPGVNCEIRG
+238 LRQPGINCEIRG

-255 RSDFAQLNAQ
+255 SSDFAQLNAQ
-265 RMADDGPLFANPR
+265 RAADDEPLFANPR

-306 AEGGSQ
+306 AEDGSQ
-312 TCHSECLKTLRDW
+312 TSHSECLETLHSW
-325 GLMVPEHQICASL
+325 GLMVPEYQRCAVLS
-338 ADVFDHYDRYAAA
+338 DVFALYDHYATTRAA
-351 RSELPYEID
+351 LPYEID

-389 FPAYQARTRLRDIH
+389 FPAYQARTRLREIH

-436 DEIHRKDIRIGD
+436 DEICRKDIRIGD

-458 IPKIVEVDLSE
+458 IPKVVEVDLSK
-469 RPDDSVKYSFPNQC
+469 RPDDSVEYAFPNKC
-483 PSCKSPL
+483 PSCKEEL
-490 SRDAEEAV
+490 SRDTDEAV
-498 ARCDNPTC
+498 TRCDNPTC
-506 PAQLRRRLEH
+506 PAQLHRRLEH
-516 FASRNAMDIEGLGPA
+516 FASRNAMDIESLGPA
-531 VVEQLVERKW
+531 VIEQLVENGL
-541 VDQKVLPSINPKF
+541 VEDP
-554 RVVGEYFG
+554 
-562 KKKFVRDLG
+562 G
-571 DLYDLERK
+571 DLYRFRLEAEQPGSPRIPQKLRRPLELEALKSLER
-579 KPSSIEKMGEKS
+579 
-591 VSSLEPKKLSDLE
+591 
-604 KMGEK
+604 MGEK
-609 SAANLLASIKH
+609 SAKNLLAALEL
-620 SKNQPL
+620 SKEQPF

-636 HIGTTAA
+636 HVGATVAR
-643 LILVQAFR
+643 ILAEKFR
-651 PFEDLRKAS
+651 NIDDLCEASVKDLEDTH
-660 RDPKELEATTPGIG
+660 EIG

-683 SLDALKP
+683 SLPALKP
-690 VIDKLRQAE
+690 VINKLRQAE
-699 LDALKPVIDK
+699 LQFKMKDDG
-709 LRQAKLH
+709 
-716 ALTEEEAAEEAAAAP
+716 EAAP
-731 SHFSGK
+731 TSHFSGK

-742 GTLSSYS
+742 GTLSGYS
-749 RDEAAALVERLGGK
+749 RDEAAALIERLGGK
-763 TTSSVSKKTDLLIA
+763 TTSSVSKNTDLLIA

-788 QALGVAVLDEA
+788 EANNVKVLDEA
-799 AFIAQLQ
+799 AFIEQLKK
-806 EAGLA
+806 AGVA

>member
-1 MTQDLAER
+1 MTQDIAQR
-9 IAALTPELEVYLQR
+9 IAALSAELS
-23 YQDLAERIAALTPE
+23 A
-37 LEVYLQRYQDLAERI
+37 
-52 AALAPELEMH
+52 H
-62 LQRYHVLAAP
+62 FHRYHILAAP
-72 TISDQEF
+72 IISDQEF
-79 DRLLAELQAGE
+79 DRLLAELQALE
-90 EALAALVPELEKRCR
+90 ETHPELKR
-105 HFQRYQDITAPTN
+105 P
-118 QKFDRLLAELKALKE
+118 
-133 VRLDSP
+133 DSP
-139 TQRVGGA
+139 TQRVGSA
-146 PTSDFPTVRHARP
+146 PTSDFPTVRHSRP

-172 EDFDRRVRQ
+172 EDFDQRVRQ

-195 IDGVALSLTYQ
+195 IDGVALSLLYQ

-227 NARTIRTIPLR
+227 NARTIPTIPLR
-238 LRQPGVNCEIRG
+238 LRQPGVDCEIRG

-255 RSDFAQLNAQ
+255 SSDFAQLNAQ
-265 RMADDGPLFANPR
+265 RVADGEPLFANPR

-306 AEGGSQ
+306 AAGGGQ
-312 TCHSECLKTLRDW
+312 TRHNECLATLRDW
-325 GLMVPEHQICASL
+325 GLMVPEHQRCAAL
-338 ADVFDHYDRYAAA
+338 ADVFALYDHYAATRA
-351 RSELPYEID
+351 ALLYEID

-389 FPAYQARTRLRDIH
+389 FPAYQARTRLLDIH

-415 AILDPVPLAGSTI
+415 AVLEPVPLAGSTI

-458 IPKIVEVDLSE
+458 IPKVVEIDRSE
-469 RPDDSVKYSFPNQC
+469 RPSDSVEYSFPNQC

-490 SRDAEEAV
+490 TRDAAEAV

-531 VVEQLVERKW
+531 VVEQLVETGLVK
-541 VDQKVLPSINPKF
+541 
-554 RVVGEYFG
+554 
-562 KKKFVRDLG
+562 DLG
-571 DLYDLERK
+571 DLYELNVDALGALER
-579 KPSSIEKMGEKS
+579 
-591 VSSLEPKKLSDLE
+591 
-604 KMGEK
+604 MGEK
-609 SAANLLASIKH
+609 SAQNLLDGLARSEK
-620 SKNQPL
+620 QPF

-636 HIGTTAA
+636 HVGATVARTLAREFGSLDA
-643 LILVQAFR
+643 LC
-651 PFEDLRKAS
+651 KAS
-660 RDPKELEATTPGIG
+660 VEELETTHEIG
-674 PTIANSLHT
+674 PTIARSLYA
-683 SLDALKP
+683 SLPDLPALDR
-690 VIDKLRQAE
+690 VLYKL
-699 LDALKPVIDK
+699 KNK
-709 LRQAKLH
+709 AKLQFKMK
-716 ALTEEEAAEEAAAAP
+716 EEEAAAPP

-806 EAGLA
+806 EAGVA

>member
-1 MTQDLAER
+1 MTQD
-9 IAALTPELEVYLQR
+9 IAQ
-23 YQDLAERIAALTPE
+23 
-37 LEVYLQRYQDLAERI
+37 RI
-52 AALAPELEMH
+52 AALADELEEH
-62 LQRYHVLAAP
+62 LYRYHVLDAP
-72 TISDQEF
+72 TISDREF
-79 DRLLAELQAGE
+79 DRLLAELQALE
-90 EALAALVPELEKRCR
+90 EAHP
-105 HFQRYQDITAPTN
+105 
-118 QKFDRLLAELKALKE
+118 ALK
-133 VRLDSP
+133 RPDSP

-146 PTSDFPTVRHARP
+146 PTSDFPSVRHARP

-195 IDGVALSLTYQ
+195 IDGVALSLIYQ

-227 NARTIRTIPLR
+227 NARTIPTIPLR
-238 LRQPGVNCEIRG
+238 LRQPGINCEIRG

-255 RSDFAQLNAQ
+255 SRDFDQLNAQ
-265 RMADDGPLFANPR
+265 RAADDEPLFANPR
-278 NSTAGSLKLQNP
+278 NSTAGSLKLQDP

-306 AEGGSQ
+306 AEDGGQ
-312 TCHSECLKTLRDW
+312 TRHSECLATLRDW
-325 GLMVPEHQICASL
+325 GLMVPEHQRCASL
-338 ADVFDHYDRYAAA
+338 ADVFVLYDHYAATRA
-351 RSELPYEID
+351 ALPYEID

-389 FPAYQARTRLRDIH
+389 FPAYQARTRLLDIH

-415 AILDPVPLAGSTI
+415 AVLEPVPLAGSTI

-436 DEIHRKDIRIGD
+436 DEIRRKDIRIGD

-458 IPKIVEVDLSE
+458 IPKVVGVDHSE
-469 RPDDSVKYSFPNQC
+469 RPDDSAEYAFPNQC
-483 PSCKSPL
+483 PSCRGPL
-490 SRDAEEAV
+490 TRDAEEAV
-498 ARCDNPTC
+498 TRCDNPIC

-531 VVEQLVERKW
+531 VVEQLVE
-541 VDQKVLPSINPKF
+541 QKLVK
-554 RVVGEYFG
+554 
-562 KKKFVRDLG
+562 DLSN
-571 DLYDLERK
+571 LYELDVASLGTLER
-579 KPSSIEKMGEKS
+579 
-591 VSSLEPKKLSDLE
+591 
-604 KMGEK
+604 MGEK
-609 SAANLLASIKH
+609 SAQNLLAALDL
-620 SKNQPL
+620 SKEQPF

-636 HIGTTAA
+636 HVGATVARTLAQEFVSLDA
-643 LILVQAFR
+643 LC
-651 PFEDLRKAS
+651 KAS
-660 RDPKELEATTPGIG
+660 VEELEATHEIG
-674 PTIANSLHT
+674 PTIARSLYA
-683 SLDALKP
+683 SLPDLPALDR
-690 VIDKLRQAE
+690 VLYKLE
-699 LDALKPVIDK
+699 NK
-709 LRQAKLH
+709 AKLQFEME
-716 ALTEEEAAEEAAAAP
+716 AEEETAP
-731 SHFSGK
+731 ASPFNGK

-749 RDEAAALVERLGGK
+749 RDEAAALIERLGGK

-799 AFIAQLQ
+799 AFIAQIE
-806 EAGLA
+806 EAGVA

>member
-1 MTQDLAER
+1 MTRFRDPPIVLYTMTQDIAQR
-9 IAALTPELEVYLQR
+9 IAELS
-23 YQDLAERIAALTPE
+23 AELSE
-37 LEVYLQRYQDLAERI
+37 
-52 AALAPELEMH
+52 H
-62 LQRYHVLAAP
+62 LYRYHILAAP
-72 TISDQEF
+72 TISDQDF
-79 DRLLAELQAGE
+79 DHLLAELQALE
-90 EALAALVPELEKRCR
+90 EAHP
-105 HFQRYQDITAPTN
+105 
-118 QKFDRLLAELKALKE
+118 ALK
-133 VRLDSP
+133 RPDSP
-139 TQRVGGA
+139 TQRVGGT
-146 PTSDFPTVRHARP
+146 PTSDFPTVRHTRP

-206 DSLLVR
+206 DSVLVR

-227 NARTIRTIPLR
+227 NARTIPTIPLR
-238 LRQPGVNCEIRG
+238 LRQPGINCEIRG

-255 RSDFAQLNAQ
+255 SSDFAQLNDQ
-265 RMADDGPLFANPR
+265 RAANDEPLFANPR

-306 AEGGSQ
+306 AEGGGQ
-312 TCHSECLKTLRDW
+312 THHSECLATLRAW
-325 GLMVPEHQICASL
+325 GFMVPEHKHCVSL
-338 ADVFDHYDRYAAA
+338 ADVFDHYDHYAAA

-360 GVVIKVDSLSQQERL
+360 GVVIKVNNLNQQERL

-389 FPAYQARTRLRDIH
+389 FPAYQARTRLREIR

-415 AILDPVPLAGSTI
+415 AVLEPVPLAGSTI

-458 IPKIVEVDLSE
+458 IPKVVEVDLSK

-531 VVEQLVERKW
+531 VVEQLVEQGLVK
-541 VDQKVLPSINPKF
+541 D
-554 RVVGEYFG
+554 
-562 KKKFVRDLG
+562 
-571 DLYDLERK
+571 
-579 KPSSIEKMGEKS
+579 
-591 VSSLEPKKLSDLE
+591 LSDLYE
-604 KMGEK
+604 LNVESLGALERMGEK
-609 SAANLLASIKH
+609 SAKNLLDGLER
-620 SKNQPL
+620 SKKQPF

-636 HIGTTAA
+636 HVGATVARTLARTFGSLDA
-643 LILVQAFR
+643 LCR
-651 PFEDLRKAS
+651 AS
-660 RDPKELEATTPGIG
+660 VEELEATHEIG
-674 PTIANSLHT
+674 PTIARSLHA
-683 SLDALKP
+683 SLPDLPALDR
-690 VIDKLRQAE
+690 VLYKL
-699 LDALKPVIDK
+699 KNK
-709 LRQAKLH
+709 AKLQFEME
-716 ALTEEEAAEEAAAAP
+716 ADEEVAP
-731 SHFSGK
+731 PSPFSGK

-742 GTLSSYS
+742 GTLSNYS
-749 RDEAAALVERLGGK
+749 RDEAAALIEHLGGK

-788 QALGVAVLDEA
+788 QALDVEVLDEA
-799 AFIAQLQ
+799 AFTAQLQ
-806 EAGLA
+806 EAGVA

>member
-1 MTQDLAER
+1 MTQDIAQR
-9 IAALTPELEVYLQR
+9 IALLSAELSE
-23 YQDLAERIAALTPE
+23 
-37 LEVYLQRYQDLAERI
+37 
-52 AALAPELEMH
+52 H
-62 LQRYHVLAAP
+62 LYRYHVLAAP
-72 TISDQEF
+72 TISDQDF
-79 DRLLAELQAGE
+79 DRLLAELQALE
-90 EALAALVPELEKRCR
+90 EAHP
-105 HFQRYQDITAPTN
+105 
-118 QKFDRLLAELKALKE
+118 ALKQP
-133 VRLDSP
+133 DSP

-146 PTSDFPTVRHARP
+146 PTSDFPTVRHAQP

-195 IDGVALSLTYQ
+195 IDGVALSLIYQ

-227 NARTIRTIPLR
+227 NARTIPTIPLR
-238 LRQPGVNCEIRG
+238 LRQPGINCEIRG

-255 RSDFAQLNAQ
+255 SRDFAQLNAQ
-265 RMADDGPLFANPR
+265 RTDDGEPLFANPR

-306 AEGGSQ
+306 AEDGGQ
-312 TCHSECLKTLRDW
+312 TRHSECLATLRDW
-325 GLMVPEHQICASL
+325 GLMVPGHQHCASL
-338 ADVFDHYDRYAAA
+338 ADVFDHYDRYAAIRA
-351 RSELPYEID
+351 DLPYEID

-389 FPAYQARTRLRDIH
+389 FPAYQARTRLLEIR

-415 AILDPVPLAGSTI
+415 AILEPVPLAGSTI

-458 IPKIVEVDLSE
+458 IPKVVEVDPCA
-469 RPDDSVKYSFPNQC
+469 RPDDSVEYAFPNQC

-490 SRDAEEAV
+490 TRDAEEAV

-531 VVEQLVERKW
+531 VVEQLVEQGLVK
-541 VDQKVLPSINPKF
+541 N
-554 RVVGEYFG
+554 
-562 KKKFVRDLG
+562 
-571 DLYDLERK
+571 
-579 KPSSIEKMGEKS
+579 
-591 VSSLEPKKLSDLE
+591 LSDLYE
-604 KMGEK
+604 LNAKSLGALERMGEK
-609 SAANLLASIKH
+609 SAQNLLASIKS
-620 SKNQPL
+620 SKEQPF

-636 HIGTTAA
+636 HVGATVARTLAREFRNINA
-643 LILVQAFR
+643 LCEASVKDL
-651 PFEDLRKAS
+651 EDTH
-660 RDPKELEATTPGIG
+660 EIG
-674 PTIANSLHT
+674 PTIARSLHA
-683 SLDALKP
+683 SLPALPALDP
-690 VIDKLRQAE
+690 VLYKL
-699 LDALKPVIDK
+699 KNK
-709 LRQAKLH
+709 AKLQFEMEE
-716 ALTEEEAAEEAAAAP
+716 EEEAAPP
-731 SHFSGK
+731 SPFSDK

-742 GTLSSYS
+742 GTLSNYS
-749 RDEAAALVERLGGK
+749 RDEAAALIEHLGGK
-763 TTSSVSKKTDLLIA
+763 TTSSVSKNTDLLVA

-788 QALGVAVLDEA
+788 QALGVEVLDEA
-799 AFIAQLQ
+799 AFIEKLQ
-806 EAGLA
+806 EAGVD

>member
-1 MTQDLAER
+1 MTQDTTQR
-9 IAALTPELEVYLQR
+9 INALTPELEKHLQR
-23 YQDLAERIAALTPE
+23 YQDIAQRI
-37 LEVYLQRYQDLAERI
+37 D
-52 AALAPELEMH
+52 ALAPELEKH
-62 LQRYHVLAAP
+62 LQRYHVFAAP

-79 DRLLAELQAGE
+79 DRLLAELQALE
-90 EALAALVPELEKRCR
+90 EALVKVVPEMKRL
-105 HFQRYQDITAPTN
+105 HIKAPTD
-118 QKFDRLLAELKALKE
+118 QEFDRLLAKLQ
-133 VRLDSP
+133 VI
-139 TQRVGGA
+139 QRVGGA

-195 IDGVALSLTYQ
+195 IDGVALSLIYQ

-227 NARTIRTIPLR
+227 NARTIPTIPLR
-238 LRQPGVNCEIRG
+238 LRQPGINCEIRG

-255 RSDFAQLNAQ
+255 SRDFTQLNDQ
-265 RMADDGPLFANPR
+265 RAANDEPLFANPR

-306 AEGGSQ
+306 AEGGGQ
-312 TCHSECLKTLRDW
+312 TLHSECLATLRNW
-325 GLMVPEHQICASL
+325 GLMVPEHQRCASL
-338 ADVFDHYDRYAAA
+338 ADVFDHYDRYSATRAD
-351 RSELPYEID
+351 LPYEID
-360 GVVIKVDSLSQQERL
+360 GVVIKVDSLSQQDRL

-389 FPAYQARTRLRDIH
+389 FPAYQARTRLLEIR

-448 TVLIE
+448 TVIIE

-458 IPKIVEVDLSE
+458 IPKVVEVDPSA
-469 RPDDSVKYSFPNQC
+469 RPDDSVEYSFPNQC

-531 VVEQLVERKW
+531 VVEQLVEQGLVK
-541 VDQKVLPSINPKF
+541 N
-554 RVVGEYFG
+554 
-562 KKKFVRDLG
+562 
-571 DLYDLERK
+571 
-579 KPSSIEKMGEKS
+579 
-591 VSSLEPKKLSDLE
+591 LSDLYE
-604 KMGEK
+604 LNAKSLGALERMGEK
-609 SAANLLASIKH
+609 SAQNLLASIKS
-620 SKNQPL
+620 SKKQPF

-636 HIGTTAA
+636 HVGATVARTLAREFRNINA
-643 LILVQAFR
+643 LCEASVKDL
-651 PFEDLRKAS
+651 EDTH
-660 RDPKELEATTPGIG
+660 EIG
-674 PTIANSLHT
+674 PTIARSLHA
-683 SLDALKP
+683 SLPALPALDP
-690 VIDKLRQAE
+690 VLYKL
-699 LDALKPVIDK
+699 KNK
-709 LRQAKLH
+709 AKLKFEI
-716 ALTEEEAAEEAAAAP
+716 EEEESAAP
-731 SHFSGK
+731 PSYFSGK

-742 GTLSSYS
+742 GTLSNHS
-749 RDEAAALVERLGGK
+749 RDEAAALIEHLGGK

-783 KLAKA
+783 KSAKA
-788 QALGVAVLDEA
+788 QELDVEVLDEA
-799 AFIAQLQ
+799 AFIEKLQ
-806 EAGLA
+806 EAGEA